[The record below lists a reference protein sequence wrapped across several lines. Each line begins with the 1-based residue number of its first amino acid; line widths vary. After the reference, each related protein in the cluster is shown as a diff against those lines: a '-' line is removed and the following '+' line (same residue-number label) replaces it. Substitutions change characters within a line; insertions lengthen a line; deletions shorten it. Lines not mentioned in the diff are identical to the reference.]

1 MIQETFKGQ
10 NYDVHQQQ
18 WRLINAYIGKY
29 TDKLCI
35 TGLRGTVKSDFDAP
49 PIDFQCMLAAE
60 NDPTLHTVYAESKRA
75 MAKNKA
81 LRMQNKAVLT
91 DTNNGLTKL

>member
-18 WRLINAYIGKY
+18 WRLINAHFGKY

-35 TGLRGTVKSDFDAP
+35 TGLKSTVKSDFDAP
-49 PIDFQCMLAAE
+49 PIDYQCMLAAE
-60 NDPTLHTVYAESKRA
+60 NDPTLHKVCVESKRA

-81 LRMQNKAVLT
+81 VRIQNAVFT
-91 DTNNGLTKL
+91 DKTN